1 MKENTGGLDEFRKN
15 VPETYRAEP
24 LPNEETLEREF
35 NEALKAQAAWE
46 ADQESAGVKR
56 EPGKHQQR
64 LEAELEKL
72 RAGIKE
78 DEARTEYD
86 KRLLA
91 ELEEGLDETVINNDG
106 SALDPLY
113 REALKRASMPV
124 RERGNDVN
132 YLMDR
137 IRARRLEGQPI
148 QEWAEENGVTHYE
161 SGYTAEPPP
170 GSALGQGTFTL
181 YSVPDSVFRDAHV
194 MRTVR
199 TLLRENYLDVVN
211 LLDKDKSL
219 EWAVPLNG
227 FQSRKDIDALS
238 YFVELTLNSWTAQ
251 YGETVLDVTGASVES
266 IASALEETLTEWAI
280 ATGFSLK
287 DRGPAIYPREL
298 APYLSTSKIAR
309 RFHELDEQETEFIG
323 GRSQQLQHRRFT
335 SAITAPDATRALEL
349 SQTHVVVSD
358 AIGSLYHSHREETGE
373 LHARFTLSQI
383 TQQVMGNTKPT
394 APQQR
399 EVKASIEFLRR
410 HIIHTHGEIVT
421 GERVDYDDFL
431 LSASAT
437 SVTNRMGNSVTGYK
451 VRDYPVVFDI
461 SRRQEQARQLDALL
475 HPRPDGDWWPSR
487 LEEMTVYHMVCRLLF
502 TLTPGKDGYSI
513 VEDKE
518 LQQGLGGKY
527 APEHITARGKR
538 TVREYREAA
547 VKELQARGFIATYD
561 DYKPSRSVLGARI
574 KISSK
579 FPALKIS
586 PDDKRRI
593 ERT

>member
-1 MKENTGGLDEFRKN
+1 MKDAADDSPAGAEACNHGNVAKVMGPEPIPKLDEIREQIKQRYPN
-15 VPETYRAEP
+15 IPAEDVDRYVQDSSP
-24 LPNEETLEREF
+24 LAVLQEGIIGRV
-35 NEALKAQAAWE
+35 EAGGVVIDFHHRLLKAAGTLPLKDGLVTVLQESKLQGLSESEKVQAAE
-46 ADQESAGVKR
+46 AWI
-56 EPGKHQQR
+56 
-64 LEAELEKL
+64 EKYL
-72 RAGIKE
+72 NSLFQ
-78 DEARTEYD
+78 AR
-86 KRLLA
+86 
-91 ELEEGLDETVINNDG
+91 I
-106 SALDPLY
+106 
-113 REALKRASMPV
+113 
-124 RERGNDVN
+124 RERNNFLQPLIREYLEVN
-132 YLMDR
+132 YWDVIEFL
-137 IRARRLEGQPI
+137 AKEPRRDWATGIPEEDLNNLSPLQYFLYKSFDDWERDYGDSAIDVAAVSIPDVYRSI
-148 QEWAEENGVTHYE
+148 EDTLQEWA
-161 SGYTAEPPP
+161 TA
-170 GSALGQGTFTL
+170 
-181 YSVPDSVFRDAHV
+181 Y
-194 MRTVR
+194 
-199 TLLRENYLDVVN
+199 
-211 LLDKDKSL
+211 
-219 EWAVPLNG
+219 
-227 FQSRKDIDALS
+227 
-238 YFVELTLNSWTAQ
+238 
-251 YGETVLDVTGASVES
+251 
-266 IASALEETLTEWAI
+266 
-280 ATGFSLK
+280 GFSLK

-323 GRSQQLQHRRFT
+323 GRTQQLQHRRFT
-335 SAITAPDATRALEL
+335 SAITAPDATSALEL

-410 HIIHTHGEIVT
+410 HMIQAHGEIVS
-421 GERVDYDDFL
+421 GERIDYDDFL

-475 HPRPDGDWWPSR
+475 HPRPDGDWWPAR

>member
-1 MKENTGGLDEFRKN
+1 MENTPDNGSRGDKAPPAPGRVQHTTDLGGIKELPTLEELRKQVKQTYPEIPAEDVDLYIQDRSPVLFSEGMITGVEYGGTFVEFHHKLLKAAGTLPLESRGLVTIVEPKEQGLSEEERAQGAEEWIDTYLGNLFQARIRHRNSYLRTVILDYLEANYQDVIGLLSKETDRAWLTEDAEQEAATPLEFF
-15 VPETYRAEP
+15 TYRALRSWEDIHGDSVVDIAHIS
-24 LPNEETLEREF
+24 NVDVYRSIEDTL
-35 NEALKAQAAWE
+35 
-46 ADQESAGVKR
+46 
-56 EPGKHQQR
+56 
-64 LEAELEKL
+64 
-72 RAGIKE
+72 
-78 DEARTEYD
+78 
-86 KRLLA
+86 
-91 ELEEGLDETVINNDG
+91 
-106 SALDPLY
+106 
-113 REALKRASMPV
+113 
-124 RERGNDVN
+124 
-132 YLMDR
+132 
-137 IRARRLEGQPI
+137 
-148 QEWAEENGVTHYE
+148 QEWA
-161 SGYTAEPPP
+161 TA
-170 GSALGQGTFTL
+170 
-181 YSVPDSVFRDAHV
+181 Y
-194 MRTVR
+194 
-199 TLLRENYLDVVN
+199 
-211 LLDKDKSL
+211 
-219 EWAVPLNG
+219 
-227 FQSRKDIDALS
+227 
-238 YFVELTLNSWTAQ
+238 
-251 YGETVLDVTGASVES
+251 
-266 IASALEETLTEWAI
+266 
-280 ATGFSLK
+280 GFSLK

-298 APYLSTSKIAR
+298 VPYLSTSKIAR

-323 GRSQQLQHRRFT
+323 GRSQQLQHRRFS
-335 SAITAPDATRALEL
+335 SAITAPDATSALEL

-383 TQQVMGNTKPT
+383 TQQVMGNAKPT

-410 HIIHTHGEIVT
+410 HMIQAHGEIVS
-421 GERVDYDDFL
+421 GERIDYDDFL

-547 VKELQARGFIATYD
+547 VRELQTRGFIVTYD

-574 KISSK
+574 KISDK

>member
-1 MKENTGGLDEFRKN
+1 MNEKQDRLEELRELDQRLQDYLSRADSSEGDFR
-15 VPETYRAEP
+15 
-24 LPNEETLEREF
+24 LF
-35 NEALKAQAAWE
+35 NE
-46 ADQESAGVKR
+46 GR
-56 EPGKHQQR
+56 E
-64 LEAELEKL
+64 
-72 RAGIKE
+72 
-78 DEARTEYD
+78 
-86 KRLLA
+86 
-91 ELEEGLDETVINNDG
+91 
-106 SALDPLY
+106 LY
-113 REALKRASMPV
+113 REWHTGVQTYIGSLRDLALLSPEIHSLIKEVATIDKELPEEAQAIV
-124 RERGNDVN
+124 RMLKESLERTAVPRGDYVEVDRELLDSTLSTWLKSRLQTLPSLTSAVDGYMETVSTLSPTVIRDSHVLSLIREYLEVN
-132 YLMDR
+132 YRDVIEFL
-137 IRARRLEGQPI
+137 AKEPRRDWIIGAPDEEDLKNLTPLRFFLYKSFDDWERDYGASVPDVAAVSVPDVYRSVEDTL
-148 QEWAEENGVTHYE
+148 QEWATTY
-161 SGYTAEPPP
+161 
-170 GSALGQGTFTL
+170 
-181 YSVPDSVFRDAHV
+181 
-194 MRTVR
+194 
-199 TLLRENYLDVVN
+199 
-211 LLDKDKSL
+211 
-219 EWAVPLNG
+219 
-227 FQSRKDIDALS
+227 
-238 YFVELTLNSWTAQ
+238 
-251 YGETVLDVTGASVES
+251 
-266 IASALEETLTEWAI
+266 
-280 ATGFSLK
+280 GFSLK

-309 RFHELDEQETEFIG
+309 RFHELNEQETEFIG
-323 GRSQQLQHRRFT
+323 GRTQQLQHRRFS
-335 SAITAPDATRALEL
+335 SAITAPDATSALEL

-373 LHARFTLSQI
+373 QHARFTLAQI

-410 HIIHTHGEIVT
+410 HMIHAHGEIVS
-421 GERVDYDDFL
+421 GERIDYDDFL

-475 HPRPDGDWWPSR
+475 SPRPGGEWWPSR

-527 APEHITARGKR
+527 APEHITARGRR

-547 VKELQARGFIATYD
+547 VKELQARGFIVQYD

-574 KISSK
+574 RIADK

-586 PDDKRRI
+586 PDNKRRI
-593 ERT
+593 ERS